1 FEVAQV
7 VRDLT
12 YRDKEKGL
20 STGEKKKLISAKQ
33 MLISEISLS
42 TDLDSDGIQDY
53 MDEIINKDA
62 LEQ

>member
-1 FEVAQV
+1 M
-7 VRDLT
+7 
-12 YRDKEKGL
+12 
-20 STGEKKKLISAKQ
+20 LISAKQ